1 MPTRYPRGVPAYND
15 SPATHDADDPVFD
28 APPTYSGAEFRQT
41 QRTEVVGEWPAH
53 LRLSMSMFM
62 VGGSPETRS
71 EQVKIN
77 EKGFIVIRVDNGFA
91 IYKLAEYQDSNYY
104 LNCDLKK
111 SKIYRD

>member
-1 MPTRYPRGVPAYND
+1 MPTRYPRAAPAYND
-15 SPATHDADDPVFD
+15 SPATHDNDLE
-28 APPTYSGAEFRQT
+28 APPTYGVAEFRQT
-41 QRTEVVGEWPAH
+41 QRTEVVGEWTERMRIS
-53 LRLSMSMFM
+53 LSMFM
-62 VGGSPETRS
+62 VGGSPAVPS

-77 EKGFIVIRVDNGFA
+77 EKGMIVIRVDNGFA